1 MSILCQI
8 QVSFLAVE
16 ACGTSFIMSSDPSDI
31 SALDENPIPVADVQ
45 VDSKAE
51 AARPE
56 LKRQAQVWAKL
67 KQDPDADLLVF
78 VGRWSKQKG
87 VDLIADVMPSMYV
100 TARINRLYLTNLN
113 LFLVSKNS
121 VPFN

>member
-8 QVSFLAVE
+8 QVSFLASG
-16 ACGTSFIMSSDPSDI
+16 ACGTLFIMSADPSDI
-31 SALDENPIPVADVQ
+31 SALDENPIPVIDVQ

-56 LKRQAQVWAKL
+56 LK
-67 KQDPDADLLVF
+67 QDPDADSLVF

-87 VDLIADVMPSMYV
+87 VYLIADVMPSMYV
-100 TARINRLYLTNLN
+100 VARINGPSILILTS
-113 LFLVSKNS
+113 F
-121 VPFN
+121 